1 VARWCARAPWI
12 VERES
17 LDEVSWR
24 CVSRMVY
31 PRSEDMA
38 VKIHGT
44 PATGISTSGSEM
56 IAGATFETFHFP
68 TIVACRAILTTKKTM
83 IPFRTSQQEKAVVHN
98 WCGLNDGR
106 VTEIRVM

>member
-1 VARWCARAPWI
+1 
-12 VERES
+12 
-17 LDEVSWR
+17 
-24 CVSRMVY
+24 
-31 PRSEDMA
+31 MA

-44 PATGISTSGSEM
+44 PATTSGSEM
-56 IAGATFETFHFP
+56 IAGATFHFP
-68 TIVACRAILTTKKTM
+68 TIVACILTTKKTM